1 MCLNS
6 IVWNSCVI
14 KLIVRKPQYNIHKVI
29 YNIRKKLIVKLA
41 MYRNVC
47 SAFICCQSQRCYH
60 NLHENYSCCFNV
72 ICVLCYR
79 KSQCE
84 ANFTFDTTDSYIF
97 SLSNDMTVIIVLVY
111 MSSISHLYQN
121 PRKACNWFNC
131 DINWVLTNPKFSLKY
146 THKHDINNI
155 FCDILCDLWHII
167 SCIMKIHRKESGGVE
182 AGC

>member
-1 MCLNS
+1 MFVPTLP
-6 IVWNSCVI
+6 VA
-14 KLIVRKPQYNIHKVI
+14 KVKDI
-29 YNIRKKLIVKLA
+29 ITTCMQIILVASMLYVF
-41 MYRNVC
+41 YVT
-47 SAFICCQSQRCYH
+47 Q
-60 NLHENYSCCFNV
+60 
-72 ICVLCYR
+72 

-167 SCIMKIHRKESGGVE
+167 SCASWKPIEGKVEKSKQVVKGKPSGRNIFSPRS
-182 AGC
+182 